1 MRTEG
6 FEPAID
12 TPDTPDTYHDM
23 RNHFIHKVL
32 SSHRKSLPL
41 SLVVVFVAICR
52 RLGIPASPVGLPGH
66 VHAFVPLQEGL
77 SYRSV
82 WSSFYDAVEQGIHI
96 DVYNFSTQPLIDVA
110 PLLRRGDR
118 DQLKPSSTYDMVFRA
133 GENILTAARLLQIEL
148 HSWELDSSVYAAF
161 CIFLLP
167 HQVGIAPA
175 RGFIQRIMAIVDQ
188 HYPMDLTPI
197 LQRLIAPAL
206 GGTARN
212 LLEKYC
218 AGMLEDEESSAL
230 VSDRRSVRYFT
241 GLVFVH
247 RIFDYLAVVL
257 DGDDHCHASNSWILR
272 FGIDA
277 LERGRNQPFYTV
289 LAEDGSSRYVAE
301 DNIIPIVK
309 LYESTDPEF
318 SAHVGRS
325 GDEVLRSLVLGCPG
339 LGRHFLRP
347 REGPHGRV
355 CFIPH
360 ADMLA
365 RYPEDNRKILRY
377 IQYGIV

>member
-1 MRTEG
+1 MNYLFTCNMIV
-6 FEPAID
+6 PD
-12 TPDTPDTYHDM
+12 TPDTPDTYQDM

-52 RLGIPASPVGLPGH
+52 RLGIPASPAGLPGH
-66 VHAFVPLQEGL
+66 VHAFIPLHEGL

-82 WSSFYDAVEQGIHI
+82 WASYYDAVEQGIHI
-96 DVYNFSTQPLIDVA
+96 DVYNFPTQPLIDVA

-118 DQLKPSSTYDMVFRA
+118 DQLKPSSTHDMVFRA
-133 GENILTAARLLQIEL
+133 GQSILTSARLLQIEL

-175 RGFIQRIMAIVDQ
+175 RGFIQQIMAIVSQ

-206 GGTARN
+206 GGTARH

-218 AGMLEDEESSAL
+218 AGMLEDEESSAV

-247 RIFDYLAVVL
+247 RIF
-257 DGDDHCHASNSWILR
+257 
-272 FGIDA
+272 
-277 LERGRNQPFYTV
+277 
-289 LAEDGSSRYVAE
+289 
-301 DNIIPIVK
+301 
-309 LYESTDPEF
+309 EF
-318 SAHVGRS
+318 SALSFPLYCSH
-325 GDEVLRSLVLGCPG
+325 
-339 LGRHFLRP
+339 
-347 REGPHGRV
+347 
-355 CFIPH
+355 
-360 ADMLA
+360 
-365 RYPEDNRKILRY
+365 
-377 IQYGIV
+377 